1 MNVFFPLFIKIYKYI
16 NALLSTMEVGEKIT
30 ITRKTFR
37 YGNSIAVVIPAQFKI
52 PDGTPLKLTVERL
65 EQ

>member
-1 MNVFFPLFIKIYKYI
+1 
-16 NALLSTMEVGEKIT
+16 MEVGEKIT
-30 ITRKTFR
+30 ITRTTFR

>member
-1 MNVFFPLFIKIYKYI
+1 
-16 NALLSTMEVGEKIT
+16 MEVGEKIT

-52 PDGTPLKLTVERL
+52 PEGTPLKMVIERVE
-65 EQ
+65 Q

>member
-1 MNVFFPLFIKIYKYI
+1 
-16 NALLSTMEVGEKIT
+16 MEVGEKIT

-52 PDGTPLKLTVERL
+52 PEGTPLKMTVERV